1 MPSMALDEALA
12 AAEERRTF
20 CQTVPSMNAYQP
32 LATSALEVC
41 VSATQHTRKNTS
53 LLAVH
58 AVKRTAA
65 LIEAGVDIPMSPERR
80 ESLERFQSALDMM
93 RRHIESIPQSGIRI
107 FSSLTFRRKSAH
119 LKAELDGV
127 YKSLLHNRKNARC
140 STTQH
145 ESFLGIATLGTRA
158 AGIACDVPF
167 LNVLKPVVGMAAL
180 ICETVKVINS
190 ARLSADSGKQSRCCY
205 RARRSCS
212 GRHSVHRGSCVNR
225 SRRRLEDTTAHTRR
239 YPGIFKGAAEPSMPR
254 RIILI
259 LRKGQGALCG
269 A

>member
-41 VSATQHTRKNTS
+41 VSATQHTGKNTS

-80 ESLERFQSALDMM
+80 ESLERFE
-93 RRHIESIPQSGIRI
+93 RIHTQSGIRI

-145 ESFLGIATLGTRA
+145 DS
-158 AGIACDVPF
+158 IACDVPV

-180 ICETVKVINS
+180 ICETVKVVNS
-190 ARLSADSGKQSRCCY
+190 ARVRKMPIIYLSADSGKQSRCCY

-212 GRHSVHRGSCVNR
+212 GRYSVHRGSCDSR

-239 YPGIFKGAAEPSMPR
+239 YPGIFKGAAQPSTPR
-254 RIILI
+254 RVIAVCC
-259 LRKGQGALCG
+259 KGQRALCG